1 MQVTQEYDAVAV
13 LWEKMQRNA
22 QVCLLH
28 PNDIKILPSTGQK
41 KCLIFVCVSWCKT
54 SGCSHAL
61 YRFLHGLLG
70 LTRAEALFRSVL
82 GMSGLS
88 SRQQPI
94 GHLDMSD
101 SVSSHH
107 DSTDSQLTD
116 QRLSRLPAA
125 PFSHGWVCMCARQR
139 QPQNGVRAHAHK

>member
-1 MQVTQEYDAVAV
+1 MLPDAFQDVEREMDVQVTQEYDAVAV

-70 LTRAEALFRSVL
+70 LTRAEALFKSVL

-101 SVSSHH
+101 SRVI
-107 DSTDSQLTD
+107 
-116 QRLSRLPAA
+116 P
-125 PFSHGWVCMCARQR
+125 P
-139 QPQNGVRAHAHK
+139 